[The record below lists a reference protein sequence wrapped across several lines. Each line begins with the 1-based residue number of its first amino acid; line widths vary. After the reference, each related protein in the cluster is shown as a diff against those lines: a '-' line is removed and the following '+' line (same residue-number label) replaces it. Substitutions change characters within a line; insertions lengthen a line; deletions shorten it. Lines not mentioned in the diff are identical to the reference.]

1 VKPRDEAGQALIL
14 ALAFLLIIGLGVG
27 AMVSFAASSMLSTG
41 QLRTQRST
49 VYAADGAV
57 DAAIQAGRYDAS
69 IGAFGASPCMHSSSF
84 TNAEPDGPTA
94 TVTATVTCAGTSD
107 PFTSDRT
114 VTFTATYGGVTVL
127 VAKAIYH
134 DGAVGGIPPIPVDV
148 VRWTYCGHDATAC

>member
-49 VYAADGAV
+49 VYAADGAI

-84 TNAEPDGPTA
+84 TNAEPDGT
-94 TVTATVTCAGTSD
+94 TATVTCAGTSN
-107 PFTSDRT
+107 PLTSDRM
-114 VTFTATYGGVTVL
+114 VTFTATYGGATVL

-148 VRWTYCGHDATAC
+148 VQWTYCGHNPAAC